1 MSYLVW
7 YAPSAYRSL
16 RLLCQFLMVAFYI
29 CIGLFF
35 LTGLYKKTFLTAPK
49 FMSET
54 NKGMRLLNIKL
65 VKTSTG
71 FEEKILRLFNP
82 VYSKT
87 LIGPVKLVLS
97 TREFSPTFID
107 DWEVFRYEYW
117 RKQAKRKRNIENK
130 RKQKIEK

>member
-1 MSYLVW
+1 
-7 YAPSAYRSL
+7 
-16 RLLCQFLMVAFYI
+16 
-29 CIGLFF
+29 
-35 LTGLYKKTFLTAPK
+35 
-49 FMSET
+49 MSET